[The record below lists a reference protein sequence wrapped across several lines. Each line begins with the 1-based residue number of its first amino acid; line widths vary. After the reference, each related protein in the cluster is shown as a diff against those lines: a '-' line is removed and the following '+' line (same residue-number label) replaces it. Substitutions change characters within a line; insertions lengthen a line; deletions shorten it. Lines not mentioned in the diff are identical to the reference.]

1 MSHTSGETSC
11 RIRLTQRALN
21 DIDEIYDYSLKTWN
35 EVVAERYIDDIQAAL
50 ARIQVHPGLLNKR
63 PEFSEHL
70 RFYVV
75 NRHILVCDH
84 KDDSVVV
91 LMATNVR
98 MELFDT
104 LKQLEPTLAA
114 EIELLREI
122 TKGSGS
128 SGPD

>member
-1 MSHTSGETSC
+1 MSQDFHEMSC

-21 DIDEIYDYSLKTWN
+21 DIDEIYDYSLGTWN
-35 EVVAERYIDDIQAAL
+35 EDVAERYVDDIQAAL
-50 ARIQVHPGLLNKR
+50 VRIQAHPGLLNKR

-91 LMATNVR
+91 LMVANAR
-98 MELFDT
+98 MELFDN
-104 LKQLEPTLAA
+104 LKRLEPTLAE
-114 EIELLREI
+114 EIELLRRDSI
-122 TKGSGS
+122 
-128 SGPD
+128 